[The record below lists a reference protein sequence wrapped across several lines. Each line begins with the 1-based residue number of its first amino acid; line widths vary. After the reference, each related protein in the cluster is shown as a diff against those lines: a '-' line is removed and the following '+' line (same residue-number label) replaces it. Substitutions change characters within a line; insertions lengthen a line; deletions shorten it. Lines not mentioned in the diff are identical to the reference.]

1 MNRRGLQLASLVVAI
16 VGLSA
21 CPAAATAQGTTS
33 PLPDSDYSVKA
44 ACSAPR
50 PGRAACLALQL
61 VPITTA
67 ARERAHPIGMA
78 RLALSGATPSKSPA
92 NKDFG
97 LRPQDLHS
105 AYELPLP
112 PENVPSTAETGQ
124 TVALIDAYNDPTAE
138 ADLKTYDKEFGLP
151 ECTTANGCFRKVG
164 QTGSAASLPFP
175 KTTLE
180 LEQAGESEEA
190 EEAIGWGAEISLDI
204 ESAHAT
210 CEGCH
215 ILLVEA
221 NSSAYSDLET
231 AEEAAATLGATEMS
245 NSWGGNELGATVEGD
260 ETGPFNDPNIVI
272 TASGGDNGFLGWDA
286 AHSQERGFTNY
297 PAASPHVVAV
307 GGTRLTL
314 KASGTLGAGGTWVSE
329 SVWNGDGASGGG
341 CSKQFTAPPWQQASA
356 DWSSVGCTNKRAV
369 ADVSA
374 DADPHTGIAVMDSSP
389 ACESEYTEGAVKH
402 RIHWCTYGGT
412 SLASP
417 IIAAVFA
424 LAGGSDGVA
433 FPAKTLYENERRAPA
448 TLHDVTSG
456 SNGACASGYNGEG
469 ISLCEAT
476 QEAQTSCA
484 GSLSCLAGAGYDGP
498 SGVGTPHGI
507 LAFEPN
513 QEGTTGE
520 EEKAAEAPLEK
531 GTSGS
536 TPERGP
542 FVFKLPTTAVPM
554 PAPSSPPSP
563 ILTATPSLHISSLAL
578 TSSALIALDRR
589 HPRTSAVGFS
599 FTANT
604 EARLRITLSVKT
616 HGHARWHTLSAASTT
631 VQSGRNSRH
640 LQGRHALSS
649 GLYRLRL
656 TLPNGSADT
665 VFFHIG

>member
-1 MNRRGLQLASLVVAI
+1 M
-16 VGLSA
+16 
-21 CPAAATAQGTTS
+21 
-33 PLPDSDYSVKA
+33 
-44 ACSAPR
+44 
-50 PGRAACLALQL
+50 ALQL

-67 ARERAHPIGMA
+67 AREHAHPIGMA
-78 RLALSGATPSKSPA
+78 RPALSGSTPSKSPA

-105 AYELPLP
+105 AYELPVP
-112 PENVPSTAETGQ
+112 PEDVPSAAEAGQ

-138 ADLKTYDKEFGLP
+138 ADLKAYDEEFGLP

-164 QTGSAASLPFP
+164 QTGSASALPFP

-221 NSSAYSDLET
+221 NSSAYSDLEA
-231 AEEAAATLGATEMS
+231 AEEAAASLGATEMS

-260 ETGPFNDPNIVI
+260 ENGPFDDPDVVI

-286 AHSQERGFTNY
+286 AHPQERGFTNY

-314 KASGTLGAGGTWVSE
+314 GVGGAWAGE

-341 CSKQFTAPPWQQASA
+341 CSKQFTAPPWQQQTT

-369 ADVSA
+369 ADVAA
-374 DADPHTGIAVMDSSP
+374 DADPHTGIAVMDSSS

-424 LAGGSDGVA
+424 LAGGADGVA
-433 FPAKTLYENERRAPA
+433 YPAKTLYENERRAPA
-448 TLHDVTSG
+448 ALHDVTSG
-456 SNGACASGYNGEG
+456 SNGACGSGYNAEG

-476 QEAQTSCA
+476 QEAQTSCS
-484 GSLSCLAGAGYDGP
+484 GHLSCLAGEGYDGP

-507 LAFEPN
+507 LAFEPS
-513 QEGTTGE
+513 QEGTAGE
-520 EEKAAEAPLEK
+520 EEPAAEKK

-542 FVFKLPTTAVPM
+542 FVFKLPTTAVPV
-554 PAPSSPPSP
+554 PAPTPSP
-563 ILTATPSLHISSLAL
+563 TSPKSAASPSLHISGLSL
-578 TSSALIALDRR
+578 TSSALIALDRHR
-589 HPRTSAVGFS
+589 PRTSAVSFS
-599 FTANT
+599 FTANIK
-604 EARLRITLSVKT
+604 AHLRITLAVKR
-616 HGHARWHTLSAASTT
+616 HGRARWHTLSASGATAR
-631 VQSGRNSRH
+631 SGRNSRH
-640 LQGRHALSS
+640 LKGHHALSA
-649 GLYRLRL
+649 GFYRLRL
-656 TLPNGSADT
+656 TLPSGSTDS